1 MAGLSLPLAG
11 SVAIVTGAGGGIG
24 SACVA
29 ELAERGAAVVA
40 ADLDLAAA
48 ERVVGALAEG
58 SRALPVAVDM
68 TSVPSIRSMIEE
80 AAAWAGDASVLVNNA
95 GIGAVAAIEDVT
107 PEQWDRELGVNV
119 RGAFFAVQAVLP
131 GMRRLGR
138 GKIVNIASTSAFVA
152 STQSVVP
159 YDVSKAGVRQLT
171 VSLAAQLAAEGIS
184 VNAVA
189 PGTVATPLTTAM
201 LDTPDKL
208 AAAAAK
214 IPAGRLAEPSDIA
227 RAVAF
232 LCGPDSDYVHG
243 HTLVVDGGWLLR

>member
-1 MAGLSLPLAG
+1 MTLPLDG
-11 SVAIVTGAGGGIG
+11 VVAVVTGAGGGIG

-29 ELAERGAAVVA
+29 ELVARGSSVVVA
-40 ADLDLAAA
+40 DLNLAAA
-48 ERVVGALAEG
+48 DAVVRSLPEDAKALAVG
-58 SRALPVAVDM
+58 VDM
-68 TSVPSIRSMIEE
+68 ASVPSIRAMIDS
-80 AAAWAGDASVLVNNA
+80 AVAWAGDVGILVNNA

-107 PEQWDRELGVNV
+107 PEQWDRELGVNL

-131 GMRRLGR
+131 GMRGR
-138 GKIVNIASTSAFVA
+138 GGGKIVNISSTSAFVA

-159 YDVSKAGVRQLT
+159 YDVSKAGIRQLT
-171 VSLAAQLAAEGIS
+171 VSLAAQLAGDRIN

-201 LDTPDKL
+201 LDTPPKL

-214 IPAGRLAEPSDIA
+214 IPAGRLAEPADIA

-232 LCGPDSDYVHG
+232 LCSEDADYIHG